1 MSSYSE
7 KNLKESVDKIN
18 TFKQWLADRHRTP
31 PYNNDVWA
39 IDMLMKEVDS
49 LIEMI
54 DDLESRRRAI
64 KM

>member
-18 TFKQWLADRHRTP
+18 TFINIRDAGIALL
-31 PYNNDVWA
+31 NNP
-39 IDMLMKEVDS
+39 IKTKEEKS
-49 LIEMI
+49 
-54 DDLESRRRAI
+54 SRRRAI